1 MRRAAESRNIASLT
15 EHGRRAER
23 TPTGGEIMNARRLG
37 SFLLALFLAGATGC
51 KVRVDKSS
59 DGDNVKIATPFGGI
73 AVNKDQTSAAELGL
87 PAYPGAA
94 MDTGGDG
101 NKSAK
106 VDMGFGAWRLRVK
119 VAHYT
124 TTDNRDQVAAF
135 YRQALSAYGSVIEC
149 AGDRSVGTTTATV
162 EGLTCD
168 HSDHDPTPRGNFSS
182 DDLELKAGSPR
193 HQHLVVLKGGR
204 HGATQFSL
212 IALDLPHGLDNQQKG
227 TN

>member
-1 MRRAAESRNIASLT
+1 MK
-15 EHGRRAER
+15 
-23 TPTGGEIMNARRLG
+23 ARG
-37 SFLLALFLAGATGC
+37 VGCVLLAVLLAGVSGC
-51 KVRVDKSS
+51 KVRVDKSGE
-59 DGDNVKIATPFGGI
+59 GDNVKIATPFGGI

-87 PAYPGAA
+87 PAYPGAV
-94 MDTGGDG
+94 MDAGGDG

-119 VAHYT
+119 VAHYS
-124 TTDNRDQVAAF
+124 TTDGRDQVVAF
-135 YRQALSAYGSVIEC
+135 YRQALSQYGSVIEC
-149 AGDRSVGTTTATV
+149 AGDRPVGTTIATV

-168 HSDHDPTPRGNFSS
+168 HSDHDATPRGNFSS

-204 HGATQFSL
+204 HGATEFSL
-212 IALDLPHGLDNQQKG
+212 IALDLPHGFDTQQRG